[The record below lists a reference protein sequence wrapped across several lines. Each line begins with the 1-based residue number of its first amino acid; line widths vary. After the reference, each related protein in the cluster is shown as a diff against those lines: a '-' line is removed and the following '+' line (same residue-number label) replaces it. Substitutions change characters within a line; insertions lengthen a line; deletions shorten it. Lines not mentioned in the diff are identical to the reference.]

1 MIDISMQDWSDV
13 TSHLNGYVLKD
24 IIINGD
30 SLIGINSQNEQITL
44 AKRRTVY
51 WEATDGQGYIFISQL
66 LAAIRSEI
74 LKPNGIYEIPEKDK
88 VVIIEVKKIISLMN
102 KEYKS

>member
-1 MIDISMQDWSDV
+1 MIDISMQDWNDI

-24 IIINGD
+24 IIVNGD

-51 WEATDGQGYIFISQL
+51 WEAADGRGYIVISQL
-66 LAAIRSEI
+66 LDAIRSEI
-74 LKPNGIYEIPEKDK
+74 LKPNGIYEVPEKDK
-88 VVIIEVKKIISLMN
+88 VIITELKKIISLMN
-102 KEYKS
+102 KGYKS